1 MDKRSKIAILGF
13 GVEGKAVLAYL
24 EKHELRDV
32 TICDQNVDLKVELPQ
47 GVSARLGV
55 DYLKGLENFEVIFRS
70 PGVKFLDPR
79 VQAAVVAGVE
89 VTSATNFFVEQCPCP
104 IVGVTGTKG
113 KGTTST
119 LIFEMLKKGGR
130 ESGVNV
136 FLGGN
141 IGQCPMEFLD
151 NLNGD
156 CVVILELSS
165 FQLQDL
171 NGSPSSRAGVKY
183 AVMLNTT
190 VAHLDYHEDRE
201 EYMEA
206 KEKLLTRQGKGG
218 VAVLNKDYE
227 YSKYYAPL
235 VKGDLKWVSIKE
247 KVKDGACV
255 AGGEIFYAANG
266 KSEKVADVSEM
277 ALVGSHNLENILP
290 AVVIARELGV
300 SAEACHEVIK
310 EFKNLPHRLQFIRE
324 VGGIK
329 FYNDSFSTVPE
340 TSMAAADSFSEP
352 LVLIAGGYDNGA
364 DYGTWAEK
372 ILTRE
377 NLHTVILIGATSDKM
392 EKALVEAEGRMS
404 GAHLFPTKILR
415 RKALEDAVI
424 DAYAESD
431 SGGVVVM
438 SPAAQSFD
446 MFKNYKERGNE
457 FVTQVR
463 KLK

>member
-206 KEKLLTRQGKGG
+206 KEKLLTRQGKG
-218 VAVLNKDYE
+218 
-227 YSKYYAPL
+227 
-235 VKGDLKWVSIKE
+235 
-247 KVKDGACV
+247 
-255 AGGEIFYAANG
+255 EI
-266 KSEKVADVSEM
+266 
-277 ALVGSHNLENILP
+277 
-290 AVVIARELGV
+290 
-300 SAEACHEVIK
+300 
-310 EFKNLPHRLQFIRE
+310 
-324 VGGIK
+324 
-329 FYNDSFSTVPE
+329 
-340 TSMAAADSFSEP
+340 
-352 LVLIAGGYDNGA
+352 
-364 DYGTWAEK
+364 
-372 ILTRE
+372 
-377 NLHTVILIGATSDKM
+377 
-392 EKALVEAEGRMS
+392 GR
-404 GAHLFPTKILR
+404 AH
-415 RKALEDAVI
+415 V
-424 DAYAESD
+424 
-431 SGGVVVM
+431 
-438 SPAAQSFD
+438 
-446 MFKNYKERGNE
+446 
-457 FVTQVR
+457 
-463 KLK
+463 